1 MLHTVQLGQAAQR
14 IGELGVAVLVI
25 GPGDAGQAKWHA
37 RLIRAPFPV
46 AGDPVRAIY
55 EAYGLV
61 RGAWTLQQS
70 GTFLIDRDGVLR
82 MVRRATNPTGAL
94 DMTGLMNAIAALPPR

>member
-1 MLHTVQLGQAAQR
+1 MLHTVQLGQAAHR
-14 IGELGVAVLVI
+14 IQELGPALLII

-61 RGAWTLQQS
+61 RGALHLQQS
-70 GTFLIDRDGVLR
+70 GTFLIDRGGTLR
-82 MVRRATNPTGAL
+82 LTRRATNPAGAL
-94 DMTGLMNAIAALPPR
+94 DMSELMAAIAALAPD

>member
-1 MLHTVQLGQAAQR
+1 MLHTVQLGQAARR
-14 IGELGVAVLVI
+14 IEELGVAMLVI

-61 RGAWTLQQS
+61 RGAWTLQRS
-70 GTFLIDRDGVLR
+70 GTFLVDRDGVLR
-82 MVRRATNPTGAL
+82 LMRRSTNPAGAL
-94 DMTGLMNAIAALPPR
+94 DMTELMNAIAALTPQ